1 MKWIE
6 DLTRFQLTRE
16 IVAETEGELTM
27 WSGGTIII
35 KKRAVR
41 MEGEPTQNIKQT
53 APIFGT

>member
-35 KKRAVR
+35 KKRAVK

-53 APIFGT
+53 AE